1 MSPVGECLEKGKLTS
16 VTVPPTPVSLFSM
29 WDRGGSLLS
38 QPFWASPYPW
48 SLKFLHGH
56 CFVFLLEDL
65 GVTDGTGLAPKAC
78 PGPSSCAFL
87 LSGVINVL

>member
-1 MSPVGECLEKGKLTS
+1 MSPVGERLEKRELTS

-29 WDRGGSLLS
+29 WDCGGSSLLH

-56 CFVFLLEDL
+56 CFVFLLEDP
-65 GVTDGTGLAPKAC
+65 VPD
-78 PGPSSCAFL
+78 
-87 LSGVINVL
+87 

>member
-65 GVTDGTGLAPKAC
+65 GVSFSECSG
-78 PGPSSCAFL
+78 L
-87 LSGVINVL
+87 LSAAFTSSLEILSSVLCGL